1 MAKFEITLEQFNEAS
16 NSAKKKNTQK
26 EEQEKDVA
34 SAREK
39 LDYYLNIMEKYKGK
53 TIDDLAKEKY
63 GSEYLDKDLRSDEE
77 LYGQAKSHADSIT
90 QEKVNAKVEKSE
102 KELGELASTDQKVR
116 TEERESLDEIDR
128 SYGEKKSQ
136 SKNSAIK
143 SGIARSSIIENLLK
157 AHESERQTQ
166 KSAIKSSAQ
175 RDLDE
180 IAEKIKIVE
189 EGLKTSLKNYDMQN
203 AVLLND
209 ELTKLKTERDE
220 RNADIAKHNEK
231 VDKKIQNYAN
241 ELLKTEDGKA
251 IKEFLEDN
259 SGKLVIEARK
269 ALISYYNAMPLKQ
282 AYEELEKGEVEKIFG
297 AETKSLIKKYL
308 DERAKNA
315 RP

>member
-1 MAKFEITLEQFNEAS
+1 MPKFEITLEQFNQANS
-16 NSAKKKNTQK
+16 NTKKKNTQK
-26 EEQEKDVA
+26 EEQEKEVA

-53 TIDDLAKEKY
+53 TIDDIAKEKY
-63 GSEYLDKDLRSDEE
+63 GSEYLEKDSRSDEE
-77 LYGQAKSHADSIT
+77 LYGQAKSHADSVT
-90 QEKVNAKVEKSE
+90 QEKVNAKIEKSE
-102 KELGELASTDQKVR
+102 KELSELASTDENARAKA
-116 TEERESLDEIDR
+116 RESLDEIDR
-128 SYGEKKSQ
+128 SYGEKKNE

-157 AHESERQTQ
+157 AHEKEEQTQ
-166 KSAIKSSAQ
+166 KSEVKSSVQ
-175 RDLDE
+175 RELDE

-189 EGLKTSLKNYDMQN
+189 EGLKSSLKNYDMQN

-209 ELTKLKTERDE
+209 ELTKLKAERDE
-220 RNADIAKHNEK
+220 RNVKIAKHNEK
-231 VDKKIQNYAN
+231 VDKKIQDYAN

-269 ALISYYNAMPLKQ
+269 ALISYYNALPLKE

-297 AETKSLIKKYL
+297 AGTKSLIKKYL
-308 DERAKNA
+308 DERAKNE